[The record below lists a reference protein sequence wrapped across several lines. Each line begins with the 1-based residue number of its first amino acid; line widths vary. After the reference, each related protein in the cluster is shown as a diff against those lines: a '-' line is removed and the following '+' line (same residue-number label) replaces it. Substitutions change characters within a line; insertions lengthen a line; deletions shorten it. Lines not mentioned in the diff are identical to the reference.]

1 MKNLSTIYYLSAM
14 LEGYFNWG
22 NKKGNDSPFDFSSLP
37 ENPLSP
43 PQMEEQTKM
52 LIPKLFIGNN
62 REGL

>member
-1 MKNLSTIYYLSAM
+1 M

-52 LIPKLFIGNN
+52 LIPKFFIGNN